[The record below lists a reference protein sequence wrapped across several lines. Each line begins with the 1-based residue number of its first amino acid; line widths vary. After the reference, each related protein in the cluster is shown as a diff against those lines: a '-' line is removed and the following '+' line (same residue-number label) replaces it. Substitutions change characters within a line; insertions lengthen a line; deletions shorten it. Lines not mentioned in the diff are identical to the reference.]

1 LKDLLFLAHRAP
13 FPPDR
18 GDKIRSYHVLRH
30 LARNW
35 RVHLCTFAEQA
46 AEQHLPPELQT
57 ELASHSILR
66 RTKPMAVAAMQALV
80 TGKPISLAAF
90 AHPGMARAVADV
102 RARHPI
108 AATYIFSGQMA
119 QYRGGEPTIM
129 DMVDVD
135 SAKFASL
142 AETTRPGMRAI
153 LKREA
158 RLLGRYER
166 QVSRSVAATLF
177 VSEAE
182 AALFRSGGGK
192 GNILAVENGID
203 ATRYDAATVDPGT
216 DDGPLIVFTGQMD
229 YRPNIDAVTRFV
241 EHILPLVRKACPTVR
256 FAIVGRAPTPAVRR
270 LASNA
275 VIVTGEVPDTR
286 LWLAR
291 AAVCVAPLDLARGI
305 QNKLLEAMSMAR
317 PVVASVPAAEGID
330 HGGTIAVAGD
340 DRDFARQVIAALN
353 GPADN
358 PAARA
363 RVLARYDWA
372 ARLAPLD
379 CLLGDIAS

>member
-1 LKDLLFLAHRAP
+1 MKDLLFLAHRAP

-46 AEQHLPPELQT
+46 AEQHLPPELQA

-182 AALFRSGGGK
+182 AALFRSGEK
-192 GNILAVENGID
+192 GFVAVEGRVIGLD
-203 ATRYDAATVDPGT
+203 TVDVTVEVCRVLPAPRSDVPPG
-216 DDGPLIVFTGQMD
+216 F
-229 YRPNIDAVTRFV
+229 R
-241 EHILPLVRKACPTVR
+241 
-256 FAIVGRAPTPAVRR
+256 
-270 LASNA
+270 
-275 VIVTGEVPDTR
+275 GEVP
-286 LWLAR
+286 
-291 AAVCVAPLDLARGI
+291 I
-305 QNKLLEAMSMAR
+305 SR
-317 PVVASVPAAEGID
+317 PE
-330 HGGTIAVAGD
+330 
-340 DRDFARQVIAALN
+340 R
-353 GPADN
+353 
-358 PAARA
+358 
-363 RVLARYDWA
+363 
-372 ARLAPLD
+372 
-379 CLLGDIAS
+379 